1 MTNPAE
7 RELIVEYFGLDV
19 HKRYTVFTH
28 VDERGRLLGQ
38 GRVSNDA
45 ESLSQ
50 LIARSAE
57 PAKVVLEAGGIWPVF
72 TDALEDHALEVVLA
86 HPLKTRAIASAR
98 IKTDRIDS
106 ATLAHLLRTDLV
118 PRSYL
123 APQSLRETREVLRF
137 RVQLVRLRTAV
148 KNRVHALLAMRGL
161 SSPVSDLFGRAGR
174 RWLAELE
181 LPAVPRRAIN
191 GYLAILETM
200 NVQIRGVESEIR
212 RRVRESP
219 EARRLWSIPGVGRF
233 GALLILAEI
242 GDVRRFPD
250 ARHLISYAGLAPSVH
265 SSGGRTYHGRITK
278 QGSPLLRWILVEAA
292 VAASRREGELRD
304 RYRRV
309 AQRKGPKTAR
319 VALARH
325 LLTIVYHVL
334 ADGVPYRASAAR
346 LAA

>member
-1 MTNPAE
+1 M
-7 RELIVEYFGLDV
+7 IMEYFGLDV
-19 HKRYTVFTH
+19 HKRYTVFTRL
-28 VDERGRLLGQ
+28 DERGTLLGQ
-38 GRVSNDA
+38 GRVTNDA
-45 ESLSQ
+45 ESLASLLAQ
-50 LIARSAE
+50 SVE

-72 TDALEDHALEVVLA
+72 TDALEDHAPEVVLA

-118 PRSYL
+118 PRAYL
-123 APQSLRETREVLRF
+123 APRSLREVREVLRY

-161 SSPVSDLFGRAGR
+161 MSPASDLFGHAGR
-174 RWLAELE
+174 RWLASLA
-181 LPAVPRRAIN
+181 LPPVPRRAVD
-191 GYLAILETM
+191 GFLSILDAL
-200 NVQIRGVESEIR
+200 NVQIRLIEREIR
-212 RRVRESP
+212 QRVRQSP

-242 GDVRRFPD
+242 GDVHRFPD

-292 VAASRREGELRD
+292 VAASRQEGDLRERF
-304 RYRRV
+304 RRV

-334 ADGVPYRASAAR
+334 ADGTPYHAHTSAVAP